1 MKKKIL
7 FVVYLL
13 FSLMFIN
20 AGLNKLF
27 NYIPVPED
35 LPEKMQ
41 QMNAAF
47 DEIFWLIPLVGIV
60 EVIGGVL
67 FIFSRT
73 RPLASIMLFPIMV
86 GIMIIHLTVAP
97 EGLILAT
104 IFFAINL
111 WGIYENKEK
120 FLPLIINK

>member
-1 MKKKIL
+1 MKTKIL

-27 NYIPVPED
+27 NYIPIPDD

-47 DEIFWLIPLVGIV
+47 EEIFWLMPLVG
-60 EVIGGVL
+60 VIEALGGIL
-67 FIFSRT
+67 FIIPRT
-73 RPLASIMLFPIMV
+73 RALGAIMLFPIMV
-86 GIMIIHLTVAP
+86 GIMIVHLTVAP
-97 EGLILAT
+97 EGLILASV
-104 IFFAINL
+104 FFAINI
-111 WGIYENKEK
+111 WAIYENKEK
-120 FLPLIINK
+120 FMPLISR

>member
-1 MKKKIL
+1 MKSKIL

-35 LPEKMQ
+35 LPEKVQ

-47 DEIFWLIPLVGIV
+47 EEIFWLMPLIGIV
-60 EVIGGVL
+60 EALGGIL
-67 FIFSRT
+67 FIFART
-73 RPLASIMLFPIMV
+73 RPLGAIVLFPIMI
-86 GIMIIHLTVAP
+86 GIMIVHLTVAP
-97 EGLILAT
+97 SGLILASV
-104 IFFAINL
+104 FFAINI
-111 WGIYENKEK
+111 WAIYENRERYM
-120 FLPLIINK
+120 PMISR